1 MPFWVF
7 PSQVRTQVLEQHVEL
22 RSLLARAIADAT
34 PDGFLTAR
42 DAHRLTMTAREL
54 ATRFRAHLA
63 FEDHEL
69 SRVFVALDA
78 WGPERVRDL
87 HTEHRRQK
95 RELDELMASFESGAE
110 TAQLARAVRSLA
122 QKLLRDMEEEEE
134 GCLQSPLM
142 QADSIP
148 FERH

>member
-7 PSQVRTQVLEQHVEL
+7 PSQVRTQVLALHAEL

-34 PDGFLTAR
+34 TDGFEA
-42 DAHRLTMTAREL
+42 DSHRLTMTAREL
-54 ATRFRAHLA
+54 ATRFRTHLA
-63 FEDHEL
+63 FEDDEL
-69 SRVFVALDA
+69 SRVFAALDA

-87 HTEHRRQK
+87 HAEHRRQR

-110 TAQLARAVRSLA
+110 TDLALALRSLA
-122 QKLLRDMEEEEE
+122 EKLSRDMEDEEA

-142 QADSIP
+142 RADSIP